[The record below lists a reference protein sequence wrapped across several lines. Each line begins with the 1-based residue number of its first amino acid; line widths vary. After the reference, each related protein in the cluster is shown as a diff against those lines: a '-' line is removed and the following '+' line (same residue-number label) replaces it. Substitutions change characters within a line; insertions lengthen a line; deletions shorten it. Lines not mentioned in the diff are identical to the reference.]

1 MLTLSVMKESENLSL
16 VMLREIFYDSLKI
29 SKFLLTI
36 RECERILSVTKFIG
50 LLRVIGIITL
60 MIIETRAP

>member
-1 MLTLSVMKESENLSL
+1 MLTLSIMKESENLSL

-60 MIIETRAP
+60 MIIETRAL

>member
-16 VMLREIFYDSLKI
+16 VMLREIFCDSLKI

-60 MIIETRAP
+60 MIIETRAL

>member
-60 MIIETRAP
+60 MIIETRAL

>member
-16 VMLREIFYDSLKI
+16 VMLRKIFYDSLKI

-60 MIIETRAP
+60 MIIETRAL